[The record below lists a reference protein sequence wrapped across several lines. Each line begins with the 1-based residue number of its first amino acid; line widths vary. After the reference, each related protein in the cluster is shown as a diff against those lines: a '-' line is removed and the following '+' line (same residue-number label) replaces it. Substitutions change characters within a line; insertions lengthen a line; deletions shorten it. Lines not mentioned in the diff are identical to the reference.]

1 MQAVRIVVLAV
12 AAVAWARA
20 SRAEILVIPFI
31 GGAFQGQVTLPPVQG
46 IIAPA
51 PIDLSKSLAVGVA
64 GVWLTAGIFGAEA
77 ELVYSPRFLETE
89 GTLVLPSS
97 QTSSKATT
105 LGGNLVVA
113 VPRSITRDSLRPY
126 LVGGLGVQRAIRED
140 VLDINPIDRNLLVL
154 NVGGGVIGY
163 LGDRSGVRFDLRRS
177 RVVHDWETPGVKLS
191 HWRATVGVTFRY

>member
-1 MQAVRIVVLAV
+1 MQVVRIVVLAV

-20 SRAEILVIPFI
+20 ARAELLVIPFI
-31 GGAFQGQVTLPPVQG
+31 GGAFQGQATLPVPG

-51 PIDLSKSLAVGVA
+51 PVDLSKSLAVGVA
-64 GVWLTAGIFGAEA
+64 GVWLTSGILGAEA
-77 ELVYSPRFLETE
+77 ELLYSPKFFETA

-97 QTSSKATT
+97 QISSRATM

-113 VPRSITRDSLRPY
+113 MPRSITRDSLRPY

-140 VLDINPIDRNLLVL
+140 VLNINPIDRNLLVL

-163 LGDRSGVRFDLRRS
+163 LGDRSGVRFDLRRT
-177 RVVHDWETPGVKLS
+177 RVVHDGETPGIELS
-191 HWRATVGVTFRY
+191 YWRATVGVTFRY